1 MKVVAMSDLHGDL
14 PRVNTFEECEVAF
27 ICGDFSPLNIQA
39 NDKKMKKWLAE
50 TFKPWCEALPCD
62 KVFFIAGNH
71 DWVALRD
78 PEFMRTVFPME
89 EKVTYLYHE
98 KASYTSRE
106 GKEYKLFGTPFCK
119 QFCNWAFM
127 EEDDELAK
135 LYLAIPDGLDILL
148 SHDQPY
154 GYGDIILQEI
164 YWNEGEHIGNKPLL
178 ETVFVRQ
185 PRYMFC
191 GHLHSTTHKCV
202 EIVQTK
208 RYNVSLKDEYY
219 DMVYEPLYLDI

>member
-1 MKVVAMSDLHGDL
+1 MSDLHGDL
-14 PRVNTFEECEVAF
+14 PRVETFEECEVAF
-27 ICGDFSPLNIQA
+27 ICGDISPLNIQA
-39 NDKKMKKWLAE
+39 NDKKMKKWLAG

-62 KVFFIAGNH
+62 KVYFIAGNH

-78 PEFMRTVFPME
+78 SDFMKTIFPKD
-89 EKVTYLYHE
+89 EKVTYLFQE
-98 KASYTSRE
+98 TVVYTSKE
-106 GKEYKLFGTPFCK
+106 GKEYRIFGTPFCK

-135 LYLAIPDGLDILL
+135 LYLAIPDGLDVLL

-154 GYGDIILQEI
+154 GYGDIVLQEV
-164 YWNEGEHIGNKPLL
+164 YWNEGKHIGNKPLL
-178 ETVFVRQ
+178 EAVFVRQ

-191 GHLHSTTHKCV
+191 GHLHSTTHQCV
-202 EIVQTK
+202 EIVKTK

-219 DMVYEPLYLDI
+219 DVVYKPLYLDI